1 MDKLSLHDTGHW
13 SINFSPNSFISQYF
27 LCDQCQIVR
36 LCIFLSV
43 DYNPNHRFS
52 KICTDSTPGDTLLPQ
67 IKLWGLDI
75 KVWFSYLI
83 GCQKFTVN
91 TVHKAISAHSVN
103 NCWKNMFWAA
113 PYVIIRCCASLDF
126 ACGIHIPHN
135 CAAVNGIC
143 NQICMNNQF
152 PTDTASVYQI
162 YQDISRYWCQCPW
175 KPDHCASFC
184 SWRLLSCFVFC
195 FFLPICLL
203 PPPPYHFH
211 QISSLSKH
219 VPPKSLFQ
227 RQLFLNPHQ

>member
-1 MDKLSLHDTGHW
+1 MAIITAESLT
-13 SINFSPNSFISQYF
+13 
-27 LCDQCQIVR
+27 
-36 LCIFLSV
+36 
-43 DYNPNHRFS
+43 
-52 KICTDSTPGDTLLPQ
+52 TT
-67 IKLWGLDI
+67 
-75 KVWFSYLI
+75 
-83 GCQKFTVN
+83 
-91 TVHKAISAHSVN
+91 
-103 NCWKNMFWAA
+103 
-113 PYVIIRCCASLDF
+113 PYVITRCCASLDF

-143 NQICMNNQF
+143 NRICMNNQF
-152 PTDTASVYQI
+152 STDTASVYQI

-227 RQLFLNPHQ
+227 RQLFLNPNQKNCPDLTMTTPPKRWGYNACPKIDNQRFFQEFGFDFYWDAGVNFKVTTTLYSTTFVKCTYCESYQKT